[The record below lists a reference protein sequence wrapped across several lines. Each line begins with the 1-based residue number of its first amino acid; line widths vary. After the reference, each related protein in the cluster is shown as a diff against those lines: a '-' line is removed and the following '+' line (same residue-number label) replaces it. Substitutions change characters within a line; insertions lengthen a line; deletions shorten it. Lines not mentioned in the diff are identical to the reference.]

1 MTERT
6 SADRTGSERGSSDSG
21 KASDRAQTR
30 HETRSGSG
38 SNEPKHNERKEQG
51 DWVSRQ
57 GGDQTRGSDG
67 RRTDDKVGD
76 EPNRE
81 DDRKSPGGG

>member
-1 MTERT
+1 MAERQ
-6 SADRTGSERGSSDSG
+6 SADRAGSERGSSGSG
-21 KASDRAQTR
+21 EASNRAQTR

-38 SNEPKHNERKEQG
+38 ANEPKHNERKEQG

-67 RRTDDKVGD
+67 RRTSD
-76 EPNRE
+76 ETADRPERE
-81 DDRKSPGGG
+81 DQR